1 MLFGKHPQATPA
13 QRQQFKQLVKD
24 MKCAFAYSLHDVKG
38 YHGIRGPLEF
48 QTISNKSV
56 FCRPRRQSP
65 LEVEITNKKCKEML
79 EAGIIEPSPT
89 SAYAS
94 APTLPPKK
102 APDGTWSDTR
112 FCIDFVALNTILAPL
127 HTPVPVADE
136 LFQQLGESCV
146 FSKLD
151 LRAGFFQI
159 PLHPNS
165 RALTSFWWGN
175 TLYRFTRA
183 PFGIKVCPAAFQL
196 IMDTELQAAGCS
208 DFTKVF
214 IDDVL
219 IHSNSV
225 DEHLQH
231 PSACQTVAC

>member
-1 MLFGKHPQATPA
+1 
-13 QRQQFKQLVKD
+13 
-24 MKCAFAYSLHDVKG
+24 
-38 YHGIRGPLEF
+38 LELE
-48 QTISNKSV
+48 TISNKTP

-89 SAYAS
+89 SPYAS

-112 FCIDFVALNTILAPL
+112 FAIDYTSINPILAPL

-136 LFQQLGESCV
+136 LFQQLGESSV
-146 FSKLD
+146 FTKLD
-151 LRAGFFQI
+151 LRSGFFQL
-159 PLHPNS
+159 PMHPKS
-165 RALTSFWWGN
+165 RPLTSFWWGN
-175 TLYRFTRA
+175 ALYRFTRA

-196 IMDTELQAAGCS
+196 VMDTELQAAGLTHC
-208 DFTKVF
+208 TKVF
-214 IDDVL
+214 LDDVL

-225 DEHLQH
+225 EEHIGHLRAVLECLH
-231 PSACQTVAC
+231 NCGLLRATSTW